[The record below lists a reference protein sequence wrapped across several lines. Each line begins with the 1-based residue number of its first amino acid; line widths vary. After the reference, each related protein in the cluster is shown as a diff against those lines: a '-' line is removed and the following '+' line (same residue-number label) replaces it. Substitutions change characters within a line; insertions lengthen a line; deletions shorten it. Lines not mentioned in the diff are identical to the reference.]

1 MSETALAGT
10 FSLNKKEPI
19 HRWYAYIE
27 GYSSKLVED
36 ELNLL
41 SNRNIVTIY
50 DPFAGTGTTLL
61 SASMRGIRPYY
72 SETNPFMNTVT
83 STKINTV
90 RSITSDKMKLQK
102 LISFL
107 ENVRFADFTHC
118 KEIDFWDGFEKYFSV
133 KKLSELLYLKC
144 LIENIDDESVRSI
157 LMLALSSII
166 VSGSKMV
173 RRGDLRFAKENEK
186 KEIDIKSVFI
196 EKLEVIVEDI
206 TAFGK
211 NVLQPVCPLAAD
223 CRDLIEEDL
232 IDCVITSPPYLNGT
246 NYIRNT
252 KLELKLNGYVN
263 SEKDL
268 SAFHSKG
275 IVAGINNVSKRTT
288 SNHEV
293 YEAASVVNKLKECAY
308 DKRIPIMVNDYF
320 YDMNNVFA
328 KLRQLMRDNGI
339 FIMDIGDSQFAG
351 VYVPTHDILTAL
363 CADNGFVLESEQ
375 VIRSRYSKNGMPLS
389 QRLLRFKLVKKGII

>member
-10 FSLNKKEPI
+10 FVLNKIEPI

-36 ELNLL
+36 ELDLL
-41 SNRNIVTIY
+41 SGRSIATIY

-61 SASMRGIRPYY
+61 SASMRGIVPYY
-72 SETNPFMNTVT
+72 SETNPFMNSVT
-83 STKINTV
+83 ATKINAV
-90 RSITSDKMKLQK
+90 RSVSEDEIKLQT
-102 LISFL
+102 LVSFL
-107 ENVRFADFTHC
+107 EKMRFVDFTRC
-118 KEIDFWDGFEKYFSV
+118 KEIDSWDGFEKYFSV
-133 KKLSELLYLKC
+133 KNLSELLYLKR
-144 LIENIDDESVRSI
+144 LIEDTDDETVRSI

-173 RRGDLRFAKENEK
+173 RRGDLRFAKGNEK
-186 KEIDIKSVFI
+186 KEIDIKSTFI
-196 EKLEVIVEDI
+196 EKLSDIVDDV
-206 TAFGK
+206 TNYGK
-211 NVLQPVCPLAAD
+211 SVLQPVFPLAAD
-223 CRDLIEEDL
+223 CRDLTEEDL

-252 KLELKLNGYVN
+252 KLELKLNGHVK

-275 IVAGINNVSKRTT
+275 IVAGINNVSKRTI
-288 SNHEV
+288 SNHDVDEV
-293 YEAASVVNKLKECAY
+293 ASVVSELKECAY

-320 YDMNNVFA
+320 YDMNNVFI
-328 KLRQLMRDNGI
+328 KLRQLMRNKGV

-351 VYVPTHDILTAL
+351 VHVPTHDILTAL
-363 CADNGFVLESEQ
+363 CEKNGFVLETEQ
-375 VIRSRYSKNGMPLS
+375 VIRSRYSKNGMLLS
-389 QRLLRFKLVKKGII
+389 QRLLRFRLEK